1 LPLFKT
7 SKKISRRELNKIPVE
22 IIALSPAASS
32 GGAYAIVLKEIYGNR
47 KLPIIIG
54 GFEAQAISFALEG
67 AKTPRPM
74 THDLLKIVIDH
85 LGATVIEVI
94 IDDLQNNTF
103 HAKLILEV
111 SNLTHEID
119 CRPSDAIALAL
130 RANASIYVREEIL
143 DIAGFSPSQ
152 DEKEEEDELS
162 EDIDEEEEYEKNN
175 PAQSKEAKIAALQE
189 QLREAIEKEDYE
201 RAAKIRDQIKQLS
214 EGN

>member
-162 EDIDEEEEYEKNN
+162 EDIDEEEEYKKKQSCSIERGKNCGF
-175 PAQSKEAKIAALQE
+175 ARTVKRSYRKRRL
-189 QLREAIEKEDYE
+189 
-201 RAAKIRDQIKQLS
+201 
-214 EGN
+214 

>member
-1 LPLFKT
+1 M
-7 SKKISRRELNKIPVE
+7 NKIPVE
-22 IIALSPAASS
+22 IVALSPAASS

-74 THDLLKIVIDH
+74 THDLLKTVIDH
-85 LGATVIEVI
+85 LGAVVTEVI

-103 HAKLILEV
+103 HAKLIIEV
-111 SNLTHEID
+111 SSLTHEID
-119 CRPSDAIALAL
+119 CRPSDGIALAL

-143 DIAGFSPSQ
+143 DLAGFTPSHE
-152 DEKEEEDELS
+152 EK
-162 EDIDEEEEYEKNN
+162 DEEEEFDDDIAEEEEEEKVS
-175 PAQSKEAKIAALQE
+175 QSKEAKIAALQE

-201 RAAKIRDQIKQLS
+201 RAAKIRDQIKQLMG
-214 EGN
+214 EN